1 MYSTHLN
8 DPFIAVSS
16 SISKNL
22 KRIPGGVNAARGYL
36 SAASACGIKRTGPLR
51 SDLCLVVSEV
61 PATAAGVFTTNLVKA
76 APVILSRR
84 HLEDGKARAVVL
96 NSGNANACTGTPGVR
111 AAEQMTNAVAVAL
124 GIDADEVLVCST
136 GRIGVQLPLAKI
148 FPGIVMAADSLKAS
162 TAASTASAKSIM
174 TSDSVPK
181 QSAYEVRFGRK
192 SFRIGG
198 MAKGAGLISPNMATM
213 LCVIT
218 TDAAVPSSYL
228 RKILG
233 EVTSK
238 TFNCITVDGDCS
250 TNDTVLTLANGV
262 SKIAIRTAAEKK
274 AFAEALH
281 AVCADLAR
289 AIVADGEGTSRVI
302 ELTVKGAKSEADA
315 HRIGRAIANS
325 QLVKC
330 AWAGSDPNW
339 GRILDAAG
347 YAGAFLDPDKVEIA
361 YDGVAAAKKGM
372 GCQDAKGEARLR
384 KIAAKKEF
392 SVLVDLHLGKGE
404 ARLLTTDLTED
415 YVRLNLSEFSL

>member
-1 MYSTHLN
+1 M
-8 DPFIAVSS
+8 SS
-16 SISKNL
+16 SL
-22 KRIPGGVNAARGYL
+22 KRIAGGVNAARGFL
-36 SAASACGIKRTGPLR
+36 SAAAACGIKRTGPLR

-61 PATAAGVFTTNLVKA
+61 PASAAGVFTTNLVKA
-76 APVILSRR
+76 APVLLTRR
-84 HLEDGKARAVVL
+84 HLESGKARAILL
-96 NSGNANACTGTPGVR
+96 NSGNANACTGTPGLR
-111 AAEQMTNAVAVAL
+111 ASEQCANAAAVAL
-124 GIDADEVLVCST
+124 GVDADEVLVCST
-136 GRIGVQLPLAKI
+136 GRIGVQLPLPKML
-148 FPGIVMAADSLKAS
+148 PGIRQAASSLKA
-162 TAASTASAKSIM
+162 TPAAALAAARSIM

-181 QSAYEVRFGRK
+181 QAAYEVKVGGK

-198 MAKGAGLISPNMATM
+198 MAKGAGMISPNMATM
-213 LCVIT
+213 LCAIT
-218 TDAAVPSSYL
+218 TDAAVPAAFL
-228 RKILG
+228 RKTLG
-233 EVTSK
+233 EVTGK

-250 TNDTVLTLANGV
+250 TNDTVVTLANGL
-262 SKIAIRTAAEKK
+262 SKAAIRTAAEKK
-274 AFAEALH
+274 AFTVALQ

-302 ELTVKGAKSEADA
+302 ELTVKGARSEADA

-347 YAGAFLDPDKVEIA
+347 YAGAALDPDKVEIA
-361 YDGVAAAKKGM
+361 YDGIRAAKNGM

-384 KIAAKKEF
+384 NIAAKKEF

-404 ARLLTTDLTED
+404 ARLLTTDLTEE

>member
-1 MYSTHLN
+1 M
-8 DPFIAVSS
+8 
-16 SISKNL
+16 
-22 KRIPGGVNAARGYL
+22 KRIAGGVNASKGF
-36 SAASACGIKRTGPLR
+36 SSASASCGIKRTPPKNGKKR
-51 SDLCLVVSEV
+51 DDLCLVVSEF

-76 APVILSRR
+76 APVLLCRR
-84 HLEDGKARAVVL
+84 HLQGGRARAILL
-96 NSGNANACTGTPGVR
+96 NSGNANACTGTPGLR
-111 AAEQMTNAVAVAL
+111 ATEQTANSAAVAL

-136 GRIGVQLPLAKI
+136 GRIGVQLPLARML
-148 FPGIVMAADSLKAS
+148 PGISQAAASLKAS
-162 TAASTASAKSIM
+162 PLASLAAAKSIM

-181 QSAYEVRFGRK
+181 QSAYEVKVGAK

-198 MAKGAGLISPNMATM
+198 MAKGAGMISPNMATM
-213 LCVIT
+213 LCAIT
-218 TDAAVPSSYL
+218 TDASVPVAFL
-228 RKILG
+228 RKVLG

-250 TNDTVLTLANGV
+250 TNDTVLTLANGA
-262 SKIAIRTAAEKK
+262 SKVLIRNASEKK
-274 AFAEALH
+274 VFAEALH

-302 ELTVKGAKSEADA
+302 ELTVKGAKSETDA
-315 HRIGRAIANS
+315 HRVGRAIANS

-347 YAGAFLDPDKVEIA
+347 YAGAVLDPDKVEIA
-361 YDGVAAAKKGM
+361 YDGVRAAKNGM

-404 ARLLTTDLTED
+404 ARLLTTDLTEE
-415 YVRLNLSEFSL
+415 YVRLNLTEFSL

>member
-1 MYSTHLN
+1 
-8 DPFIAVSS
+8 VSS
-16 SISKNL
+16 SNSSSSKNL
-22 KRIPGGVNAARGYL
+22 KRIAGGVNAARGFL
-36 SAASACGIKRTGPLR
+36 SAAAACGIKRTGPLR
-51 SDLCLVVSEV
+51 SDLCIVASET

-76 APVILSRR
+76 APVLLSRR
-84 HLEDGKARAVVL
+84 HLDSGKARAVLL
-96 NSGNANACTGTPGVR
+96 NSGNANACTGTPGLR
-111 AAEQMTNAVAVAL
+111 AAEQCANSAAVAL
-124 GIDADEVLVCST
+124 GIHADEVLVCST
-136 GRIGVQLPLAKI
+136 GRIGVQLPLPKML
-148 FPGIVMAADSLKAS
+148 PGIREAAASLKAAP
-162 TAASTASAKSIM
+162 AAALAAAKSIM

-181 QSAYEVRFGRK
+181 QAAYEVRVGAK

-198 MAKGAGLISPNMATM
+198 MAKGAGMISPNMATM

-218 TDAAVPSSYL
+218 TDAAVPAAFL
-228 RKILG
+228 RKALREATG
-233 EVTSK
+233 R

-250 TNDTVLTLANGV
+250 TNDTVLTLANGA
-262 SKIAIRTAAEKK
+262 SKVAIRTAPEKK
-274 AFAEALH
+274 AFADALQ

-302 ELTVKGAKSEADA
+302 ELTVKGARSEADA

-347 YAGAFLDPDKVEIA
+347 YAGAALDPDKVDIA
-361 YDGVAAAKKGM
+361 YDGIKAARNGM
-372 GCQDAKGEARLR
+372 GCQDAKGEATLR

-404 ARLLTTDLTED
+404 AHLLTTDLTEE

>member
-1 MYSTHLN
+1 MST
-8 DPFIAVSS
+8 
-16 SISKNL
+16 NL
-22 KRIPGGVNAARGYL
+22 KRIPGGVNAARSFL
-36 SAASACGIKRTGPLR
+36 TSSASCGIKRTGPLR

-61 PATAAGVFTTNLVKA
+61 PAAAAGVFTTNLVKA
-76 APVILSRR
+76 APVLLSRR
-84 HLEDGKARAVVL
+84 HLESGKARAIVL
-96 NSGNANACTGTPGVR
+96 NSGNANACTGTPGLR
-111 AAEQMTNAVAVAL
+111 AAEQTANAVAVSL

-136 GRIGVQLPLAKI
+136 GRIGVQLPLAKMI
-148 FPGIVMAADSLKAS
+148 PGIKSAAKSLKS
-162 TAASTASAKSIM
+162 SPAAALAAAKSIM

-181 QSAYEVRFGRK
+181 QSAYEVKVGSK

-198 MAKGAGLISPNMATM
+198 MAKGAGMISPNMATM
-213 LCVIT
+213 LCIIT
-218 TDAAVPSSYL
+218 TDAAVPSSFL

-233 EVTSK
+233 EVTAW

-250 TNDTVLTLANGV
+250 TNDTVLTLANGASGV
-262 SKIAIRTAAEKK
+262 PIRGVKEKTL
-274 AFAEALH
+274 FAEALH

-302 ELTVKGAKSEADA
+302 ELTVQGAKSEADA
-315 HRIGRAIANS
+315 HKIGRAIANS

-347 YAGAFLDPDKVEIA
+347 YAGAVLDPDKVEIT
-361 YDGVAAAKKGM
+361 YDGIPAAKKGM

-392 SVLVDLHLGKGE
+392 AVTVDLHLGKGE

>member
-1 MYSTHLN
+1 
-8 DPFIAVSS
+8 V
-16 SISKNL
+16 
-22 KRIPGGVNAARGYL
+22 
-36 SAASACGIKRTGPLR
+36 ASET
-51 SDLCLVVSEV
+51 

-76 APVILSRR
+76 APVLLSRR
-84 HLEDGKARAVVL
+84 HLDSGKARAVLL
-96 NSGNANACTGTPGVR
+96 NSGNANACTGTPGLR
-111 AAEQMTNAVAVAL
+111 AAEQCANSAAVAL
-124 GIDADEVLVCST
+124 GIHADEVLVCST
-136 GRIGVQLPLAKI
+136 GRIGVQLPLPKML
-148 FPGIVMAADSLKAS
+148 PGIREAAASLKAAP
-162 TAASTASAKSIM
+162 AAALAAAKSIM

-181 QSAYEVRFGRK
+181 QAAYEVRVGAK

-198 MAKGAGLISPNMATM
+198 MAKGAGMISPNMATM

-218 TDAAVPSSYL
+218 TDAAVPAAFL
-228 RKILG
+228 RKALREATG
-233 EVTSK
+233 R

-250 TNDTVLTLANGV
+250 TNDTVLTLANGA
-262 SKIAIRTAAEKK
+262 SKVAIRTAPEKK
-274 AFAEALH
+274 AFADALQ

-302 ELTVKGAKSEADA
+302 ELTVKGARSEADA

-347 YAGAFLDPDKVEIA
+347 YAGAALDPDKVDIA
-361 YDGVAAAKKGM
+361 YDGIKAARNGM
-372 GCQDAKGEARLR
+372 GCQDAKGEATLR

-404 ARLLTTDLTED
+404 AHLLTTDLTEE